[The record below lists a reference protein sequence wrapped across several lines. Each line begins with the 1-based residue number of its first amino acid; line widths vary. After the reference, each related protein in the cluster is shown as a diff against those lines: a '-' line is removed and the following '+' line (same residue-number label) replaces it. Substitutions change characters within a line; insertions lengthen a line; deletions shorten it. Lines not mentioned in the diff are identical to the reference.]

1 MSCVIIYCA
10 YVGFE
15 IPALRTLLV
24 CILGSL
30 FILLKQSIKPLSLLL
45 LSACILLFFDP
56 FSVLSAAFWLSYG
69 ACFILLR
76 IYQTIQNDKLE
87 QASFY
92 EKCKHYIG
100 ALIESQWK
108 IFIALF
114 PLMIIFFNQ
123 ISWITPL
130 SNLFA
135 IPWIGLIIV
144 PLDIFGGISYF
155 FFKPLSTIIFELNDL
170 MLSLLL
176 HFIQLL
182 DDIFN
187 PQLYPI
193 YLNIWALAG
202 LILALIILFMPKGI
216 VPRAW
221 SILCII
227 PIFLGQQSSETFEFV
242 LLDVGQGQSIFIR
255 NENKKMLLD
264 TGGSI

>member
-1 MSCVIIYCA
+1 M
-10 YVGFE
+10 
-15 IPALRTLLV
+15 
-24 CILGSL
+24 
-30 FILLKQSIKPLSLLL
+30 
-45 LSACILLFFDP
+45 SACILLFFDP

-155 FFKPLSTIIFELNDL
+155 FFKPLSTIIFQLNDL

-227 PIFLGQQSSETFEFV
+227 PIFLGQQ
-242 LLDVGQGQSIFIR
+242 QQ
-255 NENKKMLLD
+255 KK
-264 TGGSI
+264 